1 MHLVGVVDVVVAF
14 GYVKCPR
21 DAANLTRSAT
31 SLRRLMACAQ
41 NNIGALAH
49 SLVLPAARSDT
60 NATSCRPPFG
70 IVGVVAC
77 VRVSGCVFV

>member
-49 SLVLPAARSDT
+49 SLVLAARSDT

-77 VRVSGCVFV
+77 VRVSRCVFV